1 MVLAAFIFLLLTIG
15 EGSLEASP
23 FRASLLQTVEVHSK
37 LIGLPT
43 TLASSDESVNVGLKL
58 CDEMII
64 DSLDSLKETVQSLHG
79 FGELLTDTQKD
90 ELRGKLSYALVDH
103 DTCLDAFEELD
114 FSTYRR
120 NEDVIKTLKDSLRK
134 GRQLVSKCLRL
145 LSKGLSKGLPKLDE
159 RSFPYWFG
167 PEDQKSL
174 LTCQWIP
181 NVTVAS
187 DGTGD
192 FLTISEAV
200 VKVPESGSSKFVIHV
215 KGGFYPENVI
225 LPPKKSNVVM
235 FGDGNTKT
243 IVSASLNRLDNPLFT
258 TFQTATFSVRGR
270 GFVAMDMKFV
280 NTAGPEK
287 NQAVAFHSM
296 STFSVMYRCTFEG
309 FQDTLYAHAGDQ
321 LYRECDIV
329 GTVDFIFGYSAAIF
343 QRCNILSRKPL
354 PNQINTITAQAASDQ
369 FAKSGFVIV
378 NSTIGPYLGEHFT
391 TYLGR
396 PWKPFATVLVMK
408 TYLGDIVEPRGWIA
422 WNKEAP
428 PTTLRYGEFKNSGPG
443 SGLGSRVNWTGYEPS
458 MTEAEAQKYSVDI
471 FINQDGWLNQTCI
484 PYDSYV

>member
-1 MVLAAFIFLLLTIG
+1 
-15 EGSLEASP
+15 
-23 FRASLLQTVEVHSK
+23 
-37 LIGLPT
+37 
-43 TLASSDESVNVGLKL
+43 
-58 CDEMII
+58 
-64 DSLDSLKETVQSLHG
+64 
-79 FGELLTDTQKD
+79 
-90 ELRGKLSYALVDH
+90 
-103 DTCLDAFEELD
+103 
-114 FSTYRR
+114 
-120 NEDVIKTLKDSLRK
+120 
-134 GRQLVSKCLRL
+134 
-145 LSKGLSKGLPKLDE
+145 
-159 RSFPYWFG
+159 
-167 PEDQKSL
+167 
-174 LTCQWIP
+174 
-181 NVTVAS
+181 
-187 DGTGD
+187 
-192 FLTISEAV
+192 
-200 VKVPESGSSKFVIHV
+200 
-215 KGGFYPENVI
+215 
-225 LPPKKSNVVM
+225 
-235 FGDGNTKT
+235 
-243 IVSASLNRLDNPLFT
+243 
-258 TFQTATFSVRGR
+258 
-270 GFVAMDMKFV
+270 MDMKFV

-309 FQDTLYAHAGDQ
+309 FQDTLYAHAGEQ
-321 LYRECDIV
+321 FYRECDIV
-329 GTVDFIFGYSAAIF
+329 GTVDFIFGYAAAIF

-354 PNQINTITAQAASDQ
+354 RNQINTITAQAASDQ

-484 PYDSYV
+484 PYDRYV

>member
-258 TFQTATFSVRGR
+258 TFQTATFCKS
-270 GFVAMDMKFV
+270 
-280 NTAGPEK
+280 TANLCVSSFDPLTP
-287 NQAVAFHSM
+287 V
-296 STFSVMYRCTFEG
+296 
-309 FQDTLYAHAGDQ
+309 
-321 LYRECDIV
+321 
-329 GTVDFIFGYSAAIF
+329 FG
-343 QRCNILSRKPL
+343 
-354 PNQINTITAQAASDQ
+354 
-369 FAKSGFVIV
+369 
-378 NSTIGPYLGEHFT
+378 
-391 TYLGR
+391 
-396 PWKPFATVLVMK
+396 LVPKALNMC
-408 TYLGDIVEPRGWIA
+408 
-422 WNKEAP
+422 
-428 PTTLRYGEFKNSGPG
+428 LR
-443 SGLGSRVNWTGYEPS
+443 
-458 MTEAEAQKYSVDI
+458 
-471 FINQDGWLNQTCI
+471 
-484 PYDSYV
+484 

>member
-1 MVLAAFIFLLLTIG
+1 MYRCTF
-15 EGSLEASP
+15 
-23 FRASLLQTVEVHSK
+23 Q
-37 LIGLPT
+37 
-43 TLASSDESVNVGLKL
+43 
-58 CDEMII
+58 
-64 DSLDSLKETVQSLHG
+64 G
-79 FGELLTDTQKD
+79 FQ
-90 ELRGKLSYALVDH
+90 
-103 DTCLDAFEELD
+103 DTCCTHAGNQL
-114 FSTYRR
+114 YR
-120 NEDVIKTLKDSLRK
+120 ECYIIGIVDVIFGYAAAIFQSCNILIRKPLPNQINTPFATVLVMKMFLGDMVEPRSWITWNPRTLRYGEYKHTGTGSLRK
-134 GRQLVSKCLRL
+134 GRQLVRKRLRL

-167 PEDQKSL
+167 PDDQKSL

-200 VKVPESGSSKFVIHV
+200 VKVPETGNSKFVIHV
-215 KGGFYPENVI
+215 KGGLYRENMI

-243 IVSASLNRLDNPLFT
+243 IVSAGLNRLDNPLFT
-258 TFQTATFSVRGR
+258 TFQTATISVRGR
-270 GFVAMDMKFV
+270 GFVALDMKFV
-280 NTAGPEK
+280 NTAGLEK

-321 LYRECDIV
+321 FYRECDIV
-329 GTVDFIFGYSAAIF
+329 GTVDFIFGYAAAIF
-343 QRCNILSRKPL
+343 QSCNILSSKPL
-354 PNQINTITAQAASDQ
+354 RNQINTITAQAASDQ

-396 PWKPFATVLVMK
+396 PWKPFATVLVME
-408 TYLGDIVEPRGWIA
+408 TYLGDMVEPRGWIA

-443 SGLGSRVNWTGYEPS
+443 SGLGSRV
-458 MTEAEAQKYSVDI
+458 
-471 FINQDGWLNQTCI
+471 
-484 PYDSYV
+484 